1 MNWNVIFAHSW
12 PDALYDAT
20 LLFLRDNTLDANLPV
35 HINRT
40 FRRRAQSGYSV
51 RNDQIVL
58 QAVPPWN
65 SSSTTFVV
73 VKASQ
78 RDDVLT
84 RMMHDMRSVGT
95 NAHMLADRV
104 HREGFLGI
112 SRRYIHT
119 FLKTH
124 PSVAAMR
131 VTREDTTKAIVK
143 SFRPE
148 YPFQHW
154 QMDLM
159 DFQKFARQN
168 SGYKYVFVAIDIFT
182 KFVYIAPIKDKSQ
195 KHVAQVLNKIFLS
208 GDIPD
213 ILHSDN
219 GTEFKGNNGYVERLC
234 REFKVK
240 QIFGDAYSPQTQ
252 GFVENKNKQIKTLI
266 NYYRVNNNTSRFV
279 DMLDQ
284 MAYTINNSKHSVTG
298 FTPMELHRGRR
309 TAKNYTLFENVTEMV
324 LEEIPDA
331 DLENWYNTSS
341 RNYMERVRETKRK
354 LRAVANK
361 REQREQQRTPE
372 LKAGYFVQVLTYV
385 SHGSDAIQGTFIR
398 VGEGMYPQNPLRV
411 REAGV
416 FRDLTSMAKLP
427 RTLFSQFELKGP
439 RKIYKFVFRI
449 ESVVQKQNSIPKYT
463 LHYENEA
470 VWLKA
475 DTMGRYTREFTR
487 AHLVLFSEKPDA
499 NKVPIRPNPLYVDL
513 TILKEPVVVV
523 PTNAPLIEP
532 TAPLIEPNAPV
543 VLHEEDI
550 TTCSIQSLLKN
561 KKFLQ
566 KEYIF
571 LVIPDRTNSG
581 NVTELAVY
589 VAQLLDYSV
598 HTRAWRV
605 KMENDRDDPTDPV
618 TYNTSQTVRLLPELY
633 NRMGTDSGWRFVKH
647 NKLLV
652 LSKPRFCVRA
662 KEHFALATADTP
674 LTERINDPRLVDPSA
689 DIQTLMNT
697 GRGARVRYADNTYT
711 GNGPIGVPRVRTGIQ
726 IKGVFNKEIQLIP
739 YNYGKLHEINGWEFE
754 DFNQVFNNFL
764 QNIKV

>member
-1 MNWNVIFAHSW
+1 MVQNWNVIFAHSW

-20 LLFLRDNTLDANLPV
+20 LRYLRDNQLDPNLPV

-40 FRRRAQSGYSV
+40 FKRRAQSGYTV

-65 SSSTTFVV
+65 STPVTFEV
-73 VKASQ
+73 VKASR

-84 RMMHDMRSVGT
+84 RLMHDMRSVGT

-112 SRRYIHT
+112 SRRYIHR

-131 VTREDTTKAIVK
+131 VTREDTTKAVIK

-208 GDIPD
+208 GDVPD
-213 ILHSDN
+213 LLHSDN

-252 GFVENKNKQIKTLI
+252 GFVENKNKQIKNLI

-284 MAYTINNSKHSVTG
+284 IAYTINNSKHSVTG
-298 FTPMELHRGRR
+298 YTPMELHRGRR
-309 TAKNYTLFENVTEMV
+309 PAKNYTLFDNVHEMV
-324 LEEIPDA
+324 LEEVTDA
-331 DLENWYNTSS
+331 DLENWYNQAS
-341 RNYMERVRETKRK
+341 RNYQERVRETKRK
-354 LRAVANK
+354 LRETANK

-372 LKAGYFVQVLTYV
+372 LKAGHFVQVMTYL
-385 SHGSDAIQGTFIR
+385 SHGTDAIQGTFIR
-398 VGEGMYPQNPLRV
+398 VGEATYPPNPLRV
-411 REAGV
+411 REGGV
-416 FRDLTSMAKLP
+416 RRELTTLAKLP

-439 RKIYKFVFRI
+439 RKVYKFVFRI
-449 ESVVQKQNSIPKYT
+449 ESVVQKQNSIPLYT
-463 LHYENEA
+463 LLSAESEP

-475 DTMGRYTREFTR
+475 DTMGRYVREFTR
-487 AHLVLFSEKPDA
+487 THLVLFSETPAA
-499 NKVPIRPNPLYVDL
+499 NKVLIRPNPLYYSFHL
-513 TILKEPVVVV
+513 EEP
-523 PTNAPLIEP
+523 PETGPPQEPRDTRPPQTPEP
-532 TAPLIEPNAPV
+532 THNTI
-543 VLHEEDI
+543 
-550 TTCSIQSLLKN
+550 CSISSILKN

-566 KEYIF
+566 KEYIY
-571 LVIPDRTNSG
+571 LVIPDRTNQG
-581 NVTELAVY
+581 NIRELAVY
-589 VAQLLDYSV
+589 VAQLLDYSAN
-598 HTRAWRV
+598 TRAWRL
-605 KMENDRDDPTDPV
+605 KMENDRAPDEPI
-618 TYNTSQTVRLLPELY
+618 TYDTSQTVRLLPELY
-633 NRMGTDSGWRFVKH
+633 NRLGTDSGWRFVDH

-652 LSKPRFCVRA
+652 MSKPRFCVPSD
-662 KEHFALATADTP
+662 EHFALAQADTQ
-674 LTERINDPRLVDPSA
+674 LTELFDHRLIDPSA
-689 DIQTLMNT
+689 DIATLLRT
-697 GRGARVRYADNTYT
+697 GNGARVRYAENTYT
-711 GNGPIGVPRVRTGIQ
+711 DEGPTGVPNILTGPQ
-726 IKGVFNKEIQLIP
+726 SRGTFRRERLHPEK
-739 YNYGKLHEINGWEFE
+739 YGKLNEIGGWEFE
-754 DFNQVFNNFL
+754 NFNQVYNNFL
-764 QNIKV
+764 RNVKT